1 MVKITKRT
9 KIIGAVIIL
18 ICLISG
24 ITGYHS
30 YSHPELK
37 LNTKIVNVEYGADVE
52 EYLINNI
59 DTSIYG
65 DKSVVD
71 DIEFTC
77 NKINNFDYV
86 RVGEYTIKCKY
97 RDSEETLKLVVKYT
111 TAPEIELKNTAN
123 IFENDSVDYDSLV
136 GIEELSYYKTSFD
149 DSDVNYNTPGSYVAK
164 YIVEDEYGNK
174 SEIEIPVIVNQL
186 LLQTTSPA
194 NISLNPNGSSKFEVS
209 TNCNSAIFY
218 NSSNPDVAS
227 VDSAG
232 NIIAKSA
239 GNATIT
245 ATVNGKQVSTNVVV
259 SNPQPVKNYQSNV
272 SVDRNDDVAYTVYK
286 TRTGDCYHRSG
297 CRYLSRSCIPV
308 SKSSAISQGL
318 RACSICNP

>member
-18 ICLISG
+18 LCLING

-37 LNTKIVNVEYGADVE
+37 LNTKTVNVEYGADVE

-59 DTSIYG
+59 DTSIYD
-65 DKSVVD
+65 DKSVVN

-77 NKINNFDYV
+77 NAINNFDYV

-97 RDSEETLKLVVKYT
+97 RDSEETLKLVVKDT

-136 GIEELSYYKTSFD
+136 GIEELSYYKTNFD
-149 DSDVNYNTPGSYVAK
+149 DSAVNYNTPGRYVVK

-174 SEIEIPVIVNQL
+174 SELEIPVIVNQL

-218 NSSNPDVAS
+218 KSSNPDVAS

-308 SKSSAISQGL
+308 SKSRAISQGL

>member
-1 MVKITKRT
+1 MKFKKRT
-9 KIIGAVIIL
+9 KIIGIVAIL
-18 ICLISG
+18 IALIGG

-37 LNTKIVNVEYGADVE
+37 LNAKTVNVEYGADVE
-52 EYLINNI
+52 KYLINSI
-59 DTSIYG
+59 DTSIYD

-77 NKINNFDYV
+77 KKINDFSDV
-86 RVGEYTIKCKY
+86 DVGEYTIKYKY
-97 RDSEETLKLVVKYT
+97 RDSEKTLKLIVKDT
-111 TAPEIELKNTAN
+111 TAPEIKLRNSAN
-123 IFENDSVDYDSLV
+123 IFENDVIDYDSLV
-136 GIEELSYYKTSFD
+136 SVDELSSYKTSYD
-149 DSDVNYNTPGSYVAK
+149 DSAVNYNTPGSYIAK
-164 YIVEDEYGNK
+164 YIVEDKYGNK
-174 SEIEIPVIVNQL
+174 NEVEIPVTVNQL

-194 NISLNPNGSSKFEVS
+194 SISLSPEGTSKFEVS

-218 NSSNPDVAS
+218 NSSNPNVAS
-227 VDSAG
+227 VDNAG

-245 ATVNGKQVSTNVVV
+245 ATANGKQVSTNVVV
-259 SNPQPVKNYQSNV
+259 TNPQPVKNYQSNV
-272 SVDRNDDVAYTVYK
+272 SADRNDDVAYTVYK

-308 SKSSAISQGL
+308 SRSSAISQGL
-318 RACSICNP
+318 RACSVCNP